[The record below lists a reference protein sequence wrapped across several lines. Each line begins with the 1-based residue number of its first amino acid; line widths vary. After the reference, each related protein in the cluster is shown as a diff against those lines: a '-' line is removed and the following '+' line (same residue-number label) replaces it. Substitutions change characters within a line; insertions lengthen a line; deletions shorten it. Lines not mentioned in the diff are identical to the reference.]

1 MLNRR
6 ISVISAIA
14 PAGFVKS
21 YVTPLCGAVSPNN
34 FGEAI
39 WKSGTATSRHSEKSR
54 NDDGWDF

>member
-1 MLNRR
+1 MLNRP

-21 YVTPLCGAVSPNN
+21 DVTPLCDVVSSNN
-34 FGEAI
+34 FGEVI
-39 WKSGTATSRHSEKSR
+39 WKSVIATSRHSDKCR